1 METRRLGR
9 TGIEVPF
16 VGLGGAPLA
25 REGTADSDALET
37 VWATLEAG
45 VRFIDTS
52 PFYGDERSERLIG
65 RALAE
70 RPDLTR
76 GLVLSTKTGH
86 YADHRDYGYDRTLRS
101 VEGSLQRLGRAY
113 LSMVHIHDI
122 YSSEE
127 LGQVLRFRAA
137 HAALLRLKE
146 EGVIGAIGIGTR
158 ALDALQLAIDSGGF
172 DVLMIANQYN
182 LLERAGKP
190 VIESAARHDV
200 GVIIAGA
207 YATGILAKGPVPEAK
222 YGYRQPDE
230 EIVEKTRRIQDVCDR
245 WGVSLAAAAIAFC
258 LRGSATDAVMVLG
271 ARGREQAEQNI
282 AWANEPVPEGL
293 WADLDG
299 VMQGRR
305 QHPMRPL

>member
-9 TGIEVPF
+9 MGIEVPV

-25 REGTADSDALET
+25 REGTSDADAMEA

-52 PFYGDERSERLIG
+52 PYYGDERSERLIG

-70 RPDLTR
+70 RPDLTQ

-101 VEGSLQRLGRAY
+101 VEGSLERLGRAY
-113 LSMVHIHDI
+113 LSIVHIHDV

-127 LGQVLRFRAA
+127 LGQILRFRAA

-158 ALDALQLAIDSGGF
+158 ALDAQQLAIDSGGF
-172 DVLMIANQYN
+172 DVLMVANQYN

-207 YATGILAKGPVPEAK
+207 YATGILAKGPVPDATYRYRRAEEAILE
-222 YGYRQPDE
+222 R
-230 EIVEKTRRIQDVCDR
+230 TRRIEEVCQR
-245 WGVSLAAAAIAFC
+245 WGVSLPAAAIAFC
-258 LRGSATDAVMVLG
+258 LRGPASSAVMVLG
-271 ARGREQAEQNI
+271 ARRRRQVEQNL
-282 AWANEPVPEGL
+282 AWANEPVSEGMWPEIEEAL
-293 WADLDG
+293 
-299 VMQGRR
+299 QEGRS
-305 QHPMRPL
+305 HPMRPL

>member
-9 TGIEVPF
+9 TGIEVPV
-16 VGLGGAPLA
+16 VGLGGGPLA
-25 REGTADSDALET
+25 REESSDADALET

-101 VEGSLQRLGRAY
+101 VEGSLGRLGRAY
-113 LSMVHIHDI
+113 LSMVHIHDV
-122 YSSEE
+122 YSSDE
-127 LGQVLRFRAA
+127 LGEILRYRAA
-137 HAALLRLKE
+137 HAALLRLKG
-146 EGVIGAIGIGTR
+146 EGVIGAIGIGTHS
-158 ALDALQLAIDSGGF
+158 LDALQLAIDSGGF

-190 VIESAARHDV
+190 VIESAARRDV

-207 YATGILAKGPVPEAK
+207 YATGILAKGPVSEAR
-222 YGYRQPDE
+222 YGYRPPDE
-230 EIVEKTRRIQDVCDR
+230 GIMERTRRIQEVCQR
-245 WGVSLAAAAIAFC
+245 WGTSLPAAAIAFC
-258 LRGSATDAVMVLG
+258 LRGPASQAVTVLG
-271 ARGREQAEQNI
+271 ARERRQVEQNI
-282 AWANEPVPEGL
+282 AWATEPVPQGL
-293 WADLDG
+293 WPELADMVRG
-299 VMQGRR
+299 TRM
-305 QHPMRPL
+305 HPMRPL